1 MALYSI
7 WGKVGESFEK
17 WFYWG
22 LNYSYSWCML
32 DKLVSDLVL
41 DCCFMFSASI
51 FFYSFVKFDSVVCEI
66 CLPVVIS
73 WLNIIEFILYNC
85 IHNSFC
91 CNADLWF
98 YEDQFDFYIFWKT
111 FPSAPRES
119 PTFCFLIYS
128 YQNFASLSLSFSH

>member
-17 WFYWG
+17 WFCWG

-51 FFYSFVKFDSVVCEI
+51 FFNSFVKFNLVVCDI

-73 WLNIIEFILYNC
+73 WFNIIEFILSNC

-91 CNADLWF
+91 YNVDLWF
-98 YEDQFDFYIFWKT
+98 YEDQFGFYIFWKT